1 MPRQSFNTHEHPD
14 SEIRA
19 LLSTI
24 NELKNPAISRD
35 KWSDYFGKA
44 KSATVNESANKIF
57 TIEKKMV
64 GMK

>member
-1 MPRQSFNTHEHPD
+1 MHTSFNVFSHPD
-14 SEIRA
+14 SEIRS
-19 LLSTI
+19 LLDTI